1 MQQPSVP
8 PSHPANSRAPPQMGG
23 IPQSPIGIPPSPM
36 GLSPTAVGLSP
47 AVGVGLS
54 PGAIRV
60 PMPVG
65 HNALSMAALGAV
77 RPPPLG
83 GAEGMGAPMVPT
95 SLLGMPGMSSL
106 KTLVHLQASYFPSYC
121 FNILDMK

>member
-23 IPQSPIGIPPSPM
+23 IPPSPIGIPPSPM
-36 GLSPTAVGLSP
+36 GLSPTAVGISP

-65 HNALSMAALGAV
+65 HSALSMAALSAV
-77 RPPPLG
+77 RPPTLG
-83 GAEGMGAPMVPT
+83 GAAGVGAPMVPT
-95 SLLGMPGMSSL
+95 SLLGMPGMLSHY
-106 KTLVHLQASYFPSYC
+106 TCVHV
-121 FNILDMK
+121 N